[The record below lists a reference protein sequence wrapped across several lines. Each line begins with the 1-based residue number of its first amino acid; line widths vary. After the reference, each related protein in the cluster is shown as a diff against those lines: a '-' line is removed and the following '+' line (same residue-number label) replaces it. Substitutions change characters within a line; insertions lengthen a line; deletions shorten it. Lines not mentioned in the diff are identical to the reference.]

1 MRTRRVMLSVCLL
14 CLASAGAVA
23 QTSVA
28 EADAAPAT
36 RLDST
41 AFAKTNN
48 RQAELRAL
56 LLAEPTATTG
66 ASAPI
71 VRPVHRALFCRFDD
85 QLDEK
90 GIPLRMR
97 LGSLEA
103 VNQKEGKPGW

>member
-1 MRTRRVMLSVCLL
+1 MRTRRVMLFICLL
-14 CLASAGAVA
+14 CLSAAGALA

-28 EADAAPAT
+28 QADAPLAT
-36 RLDST
+36 RADST
-41 AFAKTNN
+41 AFSETGN

-56 LLAEPTATTG
+56 LLAVPTAPSHG
-66 ASAPI
+66 SAPI
-71 VRPVHRALFCRFDD
+71 VQPVHRALFCRFDD